1 MRLTIAWTL
10 NAYIYFLIIMVLV
23 FPVIYYEG
31 FKFINLV
38 GTLIGILIF
47 LLLCSIINKILV
59 KNFFPYP
66 KGDFVKELKN
76 EFMKQRLSERIYLGI
91 RDAIIPVIIL
101 LGLGSFVKTTIKGI
115 MFTYLDVIIIGTP
128 LLLILL
134 LRVIFSV
141 YQNITNKNNNL

>member
-66 KGDFVKELKN
+66 KGDFVKELKD
-76 EFMKQRLSERIYLGI
+76 EFMKERLSERIYIFI
-91 RDAIIPVIIL
+91 RNGLIPIIVL
-101 LGLGSFVKTTIKGI
+101 LSIGLLVKAAKGN
-115 MFTYLDVIIIGTP
+115 FYPFLDLIIIGAP
-128 LLLILL
+128 ILLIII
-134 LRVIFSV
+134 LRVIFNI
-141 YQNITNKNNNL
+141 YQQVINKKTSE